1 MDPNM
6 LKMWQANPSVNPLT
20 GRKIKP
26 NGAVYKTL
34 QTLATKATTTNPNV
48 AGPSAPGPS
57 VPRPSSKDSMLNA
70 WAKKFAEI
78 WFEYSV
84 DTDADIIF
92 EPIPKN
98 IDAIFN
104 LNAKQKKMVEDA
116 KAFKEQSLTITVAEE
131 LGHIQVSLNE
141 DDGQTIAMMYP
152 SKEQVPRFHHNDKK
166 DLEALARKFVQNV
179 KQIVDSNSD
188 LKKIRL
194 EAIPSYRAAGDF
206 GKSVLKDEYGKFLVE
221 LGVNPKIIRVTEFY
235 YDDEGDLTKKT
246 IPFRV
251 PVAKSK

>member
-1 MDPNM
+1 MESKM
-6 LKMWQANPSVNPLT
+6 LLQWQANPTINPLT

-26 NGAVYKTL
+26 NGTVYKTL
-34 QTLATKATTTNPNV
+34 QTLATKTATTNPNV
-48 AGPSAPGPS
+48 AGPS

-70 WAKKFAEI
+70 WAKKFAKI
-78 WFEYSV
+78 WFEYSI
-84 DTDADIIF
+84 DTDTDIIF

-98 IDAIFN
+98 IDMIFN
-104 LNAKQKKMVEDA
+104 LSTKQKKMIEDA

-131 LGHIQVSLNE
+131 LGHIQLSLNE

-152 SKEQVPRFHHNDKK
+152 NKDEVQFHHQDYK

-179 KQIVDSNSD
+179 KQIVDSNPD

-194 EAIPSYRAAGDF
+194 EAIPSYRAVDEF
-206 GKSVLKDEYGKFLVE
+206 GKSILKDEYGKFLVQ
-221 LGVNPKIIRVTEFY
+221 LGINPKIIRITEFY
-235 YDDEGDLTKKT
+235 YEDGELYKKT

-251 PVAKSK
+251 PISKTK